1 MQQMSYSYSVS
12 IFIPA
17 YNAAA
22 HLEETIRGVVAQT
35 FQDWELLVVNN
46 ASTDSTGDILHR
58 LTAELCD
65 PRIRILTNPCTLSMA
80 ENWNIGLQHT
90 KGEFIKM
97 ICADDIPAKDCLQR
111 QVRALRE
118 HPGAILASGARMII
132 NSKGKILFRRD
143 GIREKGIHFGVGMIR
158 RSILAGTNII
168 GDPVC
173 VMWRRNG
180 TEKMGFF
187 DPSIFYCTD
196 LEYWFRLLSIGDLYY
211 DTEPVAFYRIH
222 KSSAGV
228 GLAGVVVDDFLRT
241 AKLNIKRSG
250 IHLTDL
256 QLKITGIKSF
266 LMNLVRQIIYRAL
279 A

>member
-1 MQQMSYSYSVS
+1 MQAAVS
-12 IFIPA
+12 IIVPA
-17 YNAAA
+17 YNAAIF
-22 HLEETIRGVVAQT
+22 LKETIRGVVGQT
-35 FQDWELLVVNN
+35 FRDWELLVVNN
-46 ASTDSTGDILHR
+46 ASTDSTGDILQR
-58 LTAELCD
+58 ITAELCD

-80 ENWNIGLQHT
+80 ENWNIGLQQAR
-90 KGEFIKM
+90 GEFIKL
-97 ICADDIPAKDCLQR
+97 ICADDIPAKDCLER
-111 QVRALRE
+111 QVRALRD

-132 NSKGKILFRRD
+132 NSQGKKLFMRD
-143 GIREKGIHFGVGMIR
+143 GIRKKGIHFGAGMIR

-187 DPSIFYCTD
+187 DTSILYCTD
-196 LEYWFRLLSIGDLYY
+196 LEYWLRLLSIGDLYY
-211 DTEPVAFYRIH
+211 DTVPVAFYRIH

-256 QLKITGIKSF
+256 QLKIAGLKSL
-266 LMNLVRQIIYRAL
+266 LMNVVRQIIYGIL
-279 A
+279 G

>member
-1 MQQMSYSYSVS
+1 MQKTVS
-12 IFIPA
+12 IFVPA

-22 HLEETIRGVVAQT
+22 YLEETIRGIVDQT
-35 FQDWELLVVNN
+35 FQDWDLVVVDN
-46 ASTDSTGDILHR
+46 ASTDSTPDILLR
-58 LTAELCD
+58 LAAELRD
-65 PRIRILTNPCTLSMA
+65 PRIRILKNQNTLSMV

-97 ICADDIPAKDCLQR
+97 ICADDIPAKDCLAR

-118 HPGAILASGARMII
+118 HPRAILASGARMII
-132 NSKGKILFRRD
+132 NSQGKKLFMRD
-143 GIREKGIHFGVGMIR
+143 GIRKKGIHFGVGMIR

-187 DPSIFYCTD
+187 DPSILYCTD

-211 DTEPVAFYRIH
+211 DTVPVAFYRIH

-241 AKLNIKRSG
+241 AKLNMRRSG
-250 IHLTDL
+250 IHFTDL
-256 QLKITGIKSF
+256 QLKIAGIKSL

-279 A
+279 G

>member
-1 MQQMSYSYSVS
+1 MSYSASVS

-22 HLEETIRGVVAQT
+22 YLEETIRGVVGQT

-46 ASTDSTGDILHR
+46 ASTDSTGVILHR
-58 LTAELCD
+58 ITAELCD
-65 PRIRILTNPCTLSMA
+65 PRIRIVTNPCTLSMA
-80 ENWNIGLQHT
+80 ENWNIGLQQAR
-90 KGEFIKM
+90 GEFIKL
-97 ICADDIPAKDCLQR
+97 ICADDIPAKDCLER
-111 QVRALRE
+111 QVKALRD

-132 NSKGKILFRRD
+132 NSQGKKLFMRD
-143 GIREKGIHFGVGMIR
+143 GIRKKGIHFGVGMIR

-173 VMWRRNG
+173 VMWRRTG
-180 TEKMGFF
+180 IDQLGFF
-187 DPSIFYCTD
+187 DPSILYCTD
-196 LEYWFRLLSIGDLYY
+196 LEYWLRLLSIGDLYY
-211 DTEPVAFYRIH
+211 DTAPVAFYRIH

-256 QLKITGIKSF
+256 QLKIAGLKSL
-266 LMNLVRQIIYRAL
+266 LMNVVRQIIYGIL
-279 A
+279 G

>member
-1 MQQMSYSYSVS
+1 MQKTVS

-22 HLEETIRGVVAQT
+22 YLEETIRGIVDQT
-35 FQDWELLVVNN
+35 FQDWDLVVVDN
-46 ASTDSTGDILHR
+46 ASTDSTPDILLR
-58 LTAELCD
+58 LAAELRD
-65 PRIRILTNPCTLSMA
+65 PRIRFLTNQNTLSMV
-80 ENWNIGLQHT
+80 ENWNIGLQQAR
-90 KGEFIKM
+90 GEFIKL
-97 ICADDIPAKDCLQR
+97 ICADDIPAKDCLER
-111 QVRALRE
+111 QVRALRD

-132 NSKGKILFRRD
+132 NSQGKKLFMRD
-143 GIREKGIHFGVGMIR
+143 GIRKKGIHFGARMIR

-187 DPSIFYCTD
+187 DTSILYCTD
-196 LEYWFRLLSIGDLYY
+196 LEYWLRLLSIGDLYY
-211 DTEPVAFYRIH
+211 DTVPVAFYRIH

-250 IHLTDL
+250 IQLTDL
-256 QLKITGIKSF
+256 QLKIAGLKSL
-266 LMNLVRQIIYRAL
+266 LMNVVRQIIYGIL
-279 A
+279 G

>member
-1 MQQMSYSYSVS
+1 MQKTVS

-22 HLEETIRGVVAQT
+22 YLEETIRGIVDQT
-35 FQDWELLVVNN
+35 FQDWDLVVVDN
-46 ASTDSTGDILHR
+46 ASTDSTPDILLR
-58 LTAELCD
+58 LAAELRD
-65 PRIRILTNPCTLSMA
+65 PRIRFLTNQNTLSMV
-80 ENWNIGLQHT
+80 ENWNIGLQHS

-97 ICADDIPAKDCLQR
+97 ICADDIPSKDCLER

-118 HPGAILASGARMII
+118 HPSAILTSGARLII
-132 NSKGKILFRRD
+132 NSKGKILFTRNA
-143 GIREKGIHFGVGMIR
+143 IRKKGVYTGTSMIR
-158 RSILAGTNII
+158 QCIFAGTNII

-173 VMWRRNG
+173 VLWRRAG
-180 TEKMGFF
+180 TDQLGFF
-187 DPSIFYCTD
+187 DPSILYCTD
-196 LEYWFRLLSIGDLYY
+196 LEYWLRLLSIGDLYY
-211 DTEPVAFYRIH
+211 DTAPVAFYRIH

-256 QLKITGIKSF
+256 QLKIAGLKSL
-266 LMNLVRQIIYRAL
+266 LMNVVRQIIYGIL
-279 A
+279 G